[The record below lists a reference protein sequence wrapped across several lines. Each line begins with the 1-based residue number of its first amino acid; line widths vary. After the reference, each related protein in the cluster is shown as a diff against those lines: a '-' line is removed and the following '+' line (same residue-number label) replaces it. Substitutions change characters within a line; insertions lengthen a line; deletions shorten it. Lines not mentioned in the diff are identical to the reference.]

1 MTDWHIMK
9 YDQAHI
15 SEIYQEN
22 AAKRRTVW
30 QKLLTKVIKVRQ
42 AYDNF
47 ELEPLTVSGQGAE
60 CLSAI

>member
-1 MTDWHIMK
+1 MK

-15 SEIYQEN
+15 SKIYQEN
-22 AAKRRTVW
+22 TAKRRAVW

-47 ELEPLTVSGQGAE
+47 EVEPLTASGPGAE
-60 CLSAI
+60 C

>member
-1 MTDWHIMK
+1 MNDRHIMK

-22 AAKRRTVW
+22 AAKRRAVW
-30 QKLLTKVIKVRQ
+30 QKLLTKMIKVRQ

-47 ELEPLTVSGQGAE
+47 RVEPLTAIGLGAE
-60 CLSAI
+60 C